1 MKYINSWIPEEE
13 LPAKAGLKVIRK
25 NDPNYGLT
33 EDEIQDRNEFIR
45 CYLMK
50 EFESLLMIPKQEGEG
65 DFFIHQGY
73 VAEDENS
80 AFNTVDFQRRL
91 QPFNRYAYA
100 IKKIME
106 HVKDLAIMHSSSTHL
121 ESRQSVLQKYETFVD
136 SKFRDRLLNLV
147 QQYRRARFEDRRY
160 FLKQEIAKL
169 NRKIL
174 ECKEIWERYAPPESW
189 DVES

>member
-1 MKYINSWIPEEE
+1 ME
-13 LPAKAGLKVIRK
+13 
-25 NDPNYGLT
+25 
-33 EDEIQDRNEFIR
+33 
-45 CYLMK
+45 
-50 EFESLLMIPKQEGEG
+50 EFESLLMIPKQEGEE
-65 DFFIHQGY
+65 DFFIHEGY

-106 HVKDLAIMHSSSTHL
+106 HVKDLAIMHSSCTHL
-121 ESRQSVLQKYETFVD
+121 KRRQSVYRKYEAFVD
-136 SKFRDRLLNLV
+136 SKFRDRLLNRV
-147 QQYRRARFEDRRY
+147 QQYKRARFEDRRH

-169 NRKIL
+169 NKKIL